1 MCQIQTRTVITLLA
15 CTMFLRGM
23 PHALA
28 FEAAT
33 LTTNQSN
40 KASWHDMTFES
51 RFDSP
56 PIVMMGPVS
65 FNGGDPSTLRIRNV
79 VEEGFQFQIDE
90 WDYRDGSHTEES
102 LSYLAVEAG
111 VLDLDG
117 IPAIAGRIESVGF
130 SLQSFTFDTPFQ
142 SPPVILFQIEA
153 SDTSP
158 ALVVRPRRIT
168 AAGFQLRI
176 QAEEKNRTRLTP
188 RPVHFIALEQGQYL
202 QSNGQP
208 IIVGTTGEQVTHSWF
223 NIEFPT
229 PLSDPVFLAHMQ
241 STFGGNTAS
250 LRHRR
255 LDERGVQVKVEEEQS
270 LDTEVSHIKE
280 NVGFIV
286 IGAVADHDED
296 GLPDNWEI
304 VHGLDPTNPSDAETD
319 QDGDG
324 TTNLEEFAAGTDPHE
339 YDGTIDGGIVR
350 LVTENESAYE
360 KELLHASFLLRRAKS
375 DAPIEIKLVIE
386 SHPDSSKSN
395 AAPSD
400 YRLIDSNGA
409 PLANPIALGV
419 GQRSIQILVAPIRDS
434 LIEVPETLRLR
445 IAPSD
450 HYEVSEEDSVEIT
463 IFDATNTPA
472 NERLFVATL
481 RKEGDIETNGSG
493 LSTIRLQGD
502 NQLGIVNL
510 AFDGLTSIQTAVHL
524 HIANPVSGPPVE
536 SLELG
541 QVIDHWWTVRATQF
555 LTSDQE
561 ALDALINGRIYVNV
575 HSANFPAGEIRGD
588 YRQQEGA
595 VEFELPDSPSPL
607 ADLNPEDLDRD
618 ISRFLMQSTFGP
630 TPELMSSVRRTI
642 NQAGDRGT
650 GLKNWL
656 DVQMNPTSRPAIS
669 LLALTKAA
677 DQHEASFYSEGKPR
691 LRSHNLR
698 HGWWVMAAKGSD
710 HLRQRVAFALSQIF
724 IISTKDSLINN
735 RHYGA
740 AHFYDMLSQGAF
752 GSYRELLEGVTKHP
766 IMGHYLS
773 HLRNQ
778 KDVLDEDGNVLVSP
792 DENFAREIM
801 QLFSI
806 GLVERHPDGT
816 IQLDRQGLPIST
828 YDQNDITELA
838 RVMTGMSFSK
848 RNIPR
853 NSNIVRENTRFN
865 YGNGSRVFQDQ
876 WIHPMRFFEG
886 FHDQAEKTLV
896 GGHQTK
902 ASQGGEKDLDE
913 ALDALANH
921 PNTAPFI
928 SRLLIQ
934 RLVTSNPSRAFVYRA
949 SKVFTETKGNLG
961 EVVATI
967 LLDPEARSLEMAQR
981 VDAGKQKEPI
991 IRYLALCR
999 ALDVKSQLPLSNL
1012 TQFGYPRTELNKFPS
1027 GTSQYRMGNTDTRL
1041 SQTPQGAPTVFNWF
1055 LPDFTVA
1062 GPLAAAGL
1070 VAPEFQVTTES
1081 QVIRSANAH
1090 YTLVFNRNG
1099 QGGVRLPEQESAT
1112 DDNMIPDFTAYSDL
1126 LEVAEANNATK
1137 AEEAAL
1143 LVDYTDLLLN
1153 GGNLKAVSHGK
1164 IGRTSRQ
1171 IMVEAVADTST
1182 RNKAATAIYLFITSP
1197 EYITQK

>member
-1 MCQIQTRTVITLLA
+1 MVLGVLPRTS
-15 CTMFLRGM
+15 
-23 PHALA
+23 A

-40 KASWHDMTFES
+40 KASWHEMSFES

-56 PIVMMGPVS
+56 PIVTMGPIS

-79 VEEGFQFQIDE
+79 SEDGFQFQIDE

-102 LSYLAVEAG
+102 FSYLAVQSG
-111 VLDLDG
+111 LLDLDG
-117 IPAIAGRIESVGF
+117 LPAVAGKIEAVGGT
-130 SLQSFTFDTPFQ
+130 LRSFTFDTPFQ

-168 AAGFQLRI
+168 ATGFQLRI

-188 RPVHFIALEQGQYL
+188 RPVHFVALEEGQYL

-208 IIVGTTGEQVTHSWF
+208 IIVGTTGDRVTHSWY
-223 NIEFPT
+223 NIEFPN
-229 PLSDPVFLAHMQ
+229 PLSEPVFLAHMQ
-241 STFGGNTAS
+241 SSYGGNTAS

-255 LDERGVQVKVEEEQS
+255 LSKTGVQVKVEEEQS

-286 IGAVADHDED
+286 IGAIADHDKD
-296 GLPDNWEI
+296 GLPDSWEFA
-304 VHGLDPTNPSDAETD
+304 HGLDPNDPSDAGID

-324 TTNLEEFAAGTDPHE
+324 TTNLEEFTAGSNPHE
-339 YDGTIDGGIVR
+339 FDGMIDGGIVR
-350 LVTENESAYE
+350 LVTENDAAYE
-360 KELLHASFLLRRAKS
+360 KELLHASFQIRRAKS
-375 DAPIEIKLVIE
+375 DAPIEIKLALE
-386 SHPDSSKSN
+386 GHPDPSKGK

-400 YRLIDSNGA
+400 YQLLDSDGH
-409 PLANPIALGV
+409 PVANPVALGV
-419 GQRSIQILVAPIRDS
+419 GQRTLQILVAPIRDS
-434 LIEVPETLRLR
+434 LIEVPETLRIR
-445 IAPSD
+445 IMPSQ
-450 HYEVSEEDSVEIT
+450 HYEVSEEDSAEIT

-481 RKEGDIETNGSG
+481 RNEGDIETKGSG

-502 NQLGIVNL
+502 NQLGLVNL
-510 AFDGLTSIQTAVHL
+510 AFDGLSSTQTAVHI

-555 LTSDQE
+555 LTTDQE

-575 HSANFPAGEIRGD
+575 HSSNFPAGEIRGD

-595 VEFELPDSPSPL
+595 VEFELPDPPLPL
-607 ADLNPEDLDRD
+607 AVLSQQDLERD
-618 ISRFLMQSTFGP
+618 ISRFLLQSTFGP
-630 TPELMSSVRRTI
+630 TSELMSTVKKAI
-642 NQAGDRGT
+642 NQAGDRST
-650 GLKNWL
+650 GMQNWL
-656 DVQMNPTSRPAIS
+656 DDQMNPIKTPSIS
-669 LLALTKAA
+669 LLELTKAA
-677 DQHEASFYSEGKPR
+677 DRQEASFYSEDNFR

-740 AHFYDMLSQGAF
+740 AHYYDMLSQGAF

-778 KDVLDEDGNVLVSP
+778 KNVLDEDGNVLVSP

-806 GLVERHPDGT
+806 RLIERHPDGT

-828 YDQNDITELA
+828 YNQNDITELA

-853 NSNIVRENTRFN
+853 NSNTVRENTRFN
-865 YGNGSRVFQDQ
+865 YGNGSRTFQDQ
-876 WIHPMRFFEG
+876 WVHPMRFFEG
-886 FHDQAEKTLV
+886 FHDQAEKKLL

-902 ASQGGEKDLDE
+902 AFQGGEKDLDD
-913 ALDALANH
+913 ALDSLANH
-921 PNTAPFI
+921 PNTAPFV

-934 RLVTSNPSRAFVYRA
+934 RLVTSNPSRAFVHRA
-949 SKVFTETKGNLG
+949 SQAFSKSQGNLG
-961 EVVATI
+961 EVVKTI

-991 IRYLALCR
+991 IRYLAVCR
-999 ALDVKSQLPLSNL
+999 ALNVNSRLPLSEL
-1012 TQFGYPRTELNKFPS
+1012 ARFGYPKTELAKFPDN
-1027 GTSQYRMGNTDTRL
+1027 TSQYRMSNTDTRL

-1055 LPDFTVA
+1055 SPDFTVA
-1062 GPLAAAGL
+1062 GPLAAASL

-1081 QVIRSANAH
+1081 QVINSANAH

-1099 QGGVRLPEQESAT
+1099 QGGVRLPEQDSAI
-1112 DDNMIPDFTAYSDL
+1112 DDNMIPDLSAYNDL
-1126 LEVAEANNATK
+1126 LEVAEANNATENEK
-1137 AEEAAL
+1137 AAL

-1153 GGNLKAVSHGK
+1153 GGNLKASSLRK

-1171 IMVEAVADTST
+1171 IMIEAVAATS
-1182 RNKAATAIYLFITSP
+1182 NKNKIATAIYLFITSP

>member
-1 MCQIQTRTVITLLA
+1 MALGIQPL
-15 CTMFLRGM
+15 
-23 PHALA
+23 ALA

-33 LTTNQSN
+33 LETAQSN
-40 KASWHDMTFES
+40 KASWHEVTFES
-51 RFDSP
+51 PFDSP
-56 PIVMMGPVS
+56 PTVMMGPVS
-65 FNGGDPSTLRIRNV
+65 FNGSDPSTLRIRNV
-79 VEEGFQFQIDE
+79 SNEGFQFQIDE

-102 LSYLAVEAG
+102 FSYLAAQPG
-111 VLDLDG
+111 LLDLDG
-117 IPAIAGRIESVGF
+117 LPAIAGRIESVGGT
-130 SLQSFTFDTPFQ
+130 LQSYTFDSPFQ

-153 SDTSP
+153 SDSSP

-168 AAGFQLRI
+168 ASGFQLRI

-208 IIVGTTGEQVTHSWF
+208 FIVGTTGDQVTHSWH
-223 NIEFPT
+223 NIEFSSPI
-229 PLSDPVFLAHMQ
+229 SEPVFLAHMQ
-241 STFGGNTAS
+241 SSFGGNTAS

-255 LDERGVQVKVEEEQS
+255 LGETSVQVKVEEEQS
-270 LDTEVSHIKE
+270 LDSEVSHIKE
-280 NVGFIV
+280 SVGFIV
-286 IGAVADHDED
+286 IGAIADHDED
-296 GLPDNWEI
+296 GLPDNWEM
-304 VHGLDPTNPSDAETD
+304 VHGLDPNDPLDAETD

-324 TTNLEEFAAGTDPHE
+324 TTNLEEFAEGTDPQE
-339 YDGTIDGGIVR
+339 YDGMIDGGIVR

-360 KELLHASFLLRRAKS
+360 KELLHASFQIRRAKS
-375 DAPIEIKLVIE
+375 DAPIEIKLALE
-386 SHPDSSKSN
+386 SHPDTSKSN
-395 AAPSD
+395 ATPSD
-400 YRLIDSNGA
+400 YQLLDSNGD
-409 PLANPIALGV
+409 PLANPVALGV
-419 GQRSIQILVAPIRDS
+419 GQRTIQILVAPIRDT
-434 LIEVPETLRLR
+434 LIEVPESLRLR
-445 IAPSD
+445 IVPNK
-450 HYEVSEEDSVEIT
+450 HYEVSEQDLAEMT

-481 RKEGDIETNGSG
+481 RNEGDIETKGSG

-502 NQLGIVNL
+502 NRLGLVNL
-510 AFDGLTSIQTAVHL
+510 SFDGLSSIQTAVHL

-541 QVIDHWWTVRATQF
+541 QVNDHWWTVRATQF

-561 ALDALINGRIYVNV
+561 ALDALINGRIYINV
-575 HSANFPAGEIRGD
+575 HSENFPAGEIRGD

-595 VEFELPDSPSPL
+595 VEFERPDSPLPL
-607 ADLNPEDLDRD
+607 ASLSPEDLERD

-630 TPELMSSVRRTI
+630 TPELMSSVRKTI
-642 NQAGDRGT
+642 NRTGDRVT
-650 GLKNWL
+650 GMSRWL
-656 DVQMNPTSRPAIS
+656 DAQMDPTRTPSIS
-669 LLALTKAA
+669 LLELTKAA
-677 DQHEASFYSEGKPR
+677 DLQEASFYKEDNFR

-710 HLRQRVAFALSQIF
+710 QLRQRVAFALSQIF
-724 IISTKDSLINN
+724 IISTKDSPINN

-740 AHFYDMLSQGAF
+740 AHYYDMLSEGAF

-778 KDVLDEDGNVLVSP
+778 KDVLDKDGDILVSP

-828 YDQNDITELA
+828 YDQTDITELA

-853 NSNIVRENTRFN
+853 NSDIVRENTRFN

-876 WIHPMRFFEG
+876 WVHPMKFFEG
-886 FHDQAEKTLV
+886 FHDQGEKTLV
-896 GGHQTK
+896 GGHTTM
-902 ASQGGEKDLDE
+902 AFQGGEKDLDD

-949 SKVFTETKGNLG
+949 SKIFSESQGNLG
-961 EVVATI
+961 EVVRTI
-967 LLDPEARSLEMAQR
+967 LLDPDARSLEKAQR

-999 ALDVKSQLPLSNL
+999 ALNVKSGLPLSAL
-1012 TQFGYPRTELNKFPS
+1012 TQFGYPKTELAKFPN

-1055 LPDFTVA
+1055 SPDFTVA

-1081 QVIRSANAH
+1081 QVINSANAH

-1099 QGGVRLPEQESAT
+1099 QGGVRLPDQDSAN
-1112 DDNMIPDFTAYSDL
+1112 DDNMIPDLTVYSEL
-1126 LEVAEANNATK
+1126 LKITEANNAT
-1137 AEEAAL
+1137 EEEKAAL
-1143 LVDYTDLLLN
+1143 LVDLTDLLLT
-1153 GGNLKAVSHGK
+1153 GGNLEASSQGK
-1164 IGRTSRQ
+1164 IGRTARQ
-1171 IMVEAVADTST
+1171 IMIEAVAATSK
-1182 RNKAATAIYLFITSP
+1182 RNKIATAIYLFITSP